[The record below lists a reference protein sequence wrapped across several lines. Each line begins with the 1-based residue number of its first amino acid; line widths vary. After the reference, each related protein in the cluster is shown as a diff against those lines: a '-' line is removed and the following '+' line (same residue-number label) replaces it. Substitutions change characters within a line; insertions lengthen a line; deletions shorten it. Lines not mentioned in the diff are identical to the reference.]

1 MQVQE
6 RTFTQRVVLHR
17 NGDPIHFDVT
27 VDFGKVAEA
36 MGANAE
42 RNRSHIAVVAGG
54 AVKVEH
60 VR

>member
-1 MQVQE
+1 MQIQE

-27 VDFGKVAEA
+27 VDFGRVAEEL
-36 MGANAE
+36 GAKAE
-42 RNRSHIAVVAGG
+42 FNRSHIAVVAGG

-60 VR
+60 IR